1 MPATNG
7 CKPAPGGGHNSH
19 AGAVLAPIALAADAP
34 EALPRA
40 AEAEVRSEPI
50 PPVVDAVVLDRP
62 LGVAADRVGVVGK
75 PAPPDWFT
83 VAVPAAPAVVGDVM
97 EVVEFAPVVLDGV
110 AVVAVEPVGVA
121 AVCAA
126 AGTGSATPSSGIRHA
141 APR

>member
-1 MPATNG
+1 VPATNG
-7 CKPAPGGGHNSH
+7 CKPSPGGGHNSH
-19 AGAVLAPIALAADAP
+19 AGAALAPIALAADA
-34 EALPRA
+34 LPRA
-40 AEAEVRSEPI
+40 TGAEVRSEPI

-62 LGVAADRVGVVGK
+62 LGVDAADRVGVAGK

-83 VAVPAAPAVVGDVM
+83 VVVPAAPAVVWDVM
-97 EVVEFAPVVLDGV
+97 EVVEFAAVVLDGV

-126 AGTGSATPSSGIRHA
+126 AGTGNATPSSAIRHA

>member
-1 MPATNG
+1 VPATNG

-62 LGVAADRVGVVGK
+62 LGVDAADRVG
-75 PAPPDWFT
+75 
-83 VAVPAAPAVVGDVM
+83 VM

-110 AVVAVEPVGVA
+110 AVVAVEPLGVA
-121 AVCAA
+121 AVCAV
-126 AGTGSATPSSGIRHA
+126 AGTGSATPSSEIRHA
-141 APR
+141 AAR